1 MNFPTSGGVPEPGKQ
16 LMIDALNFSDMG
28 YDVTGPQVHADGE
41 IWSKTNF
48 AIRQLLIDKY
58 DDDYPAGDQELQTEC
73 AEGYVPAHRCPG
85 NRRWIQLVFDA
96 MLLMPTNPTM
106 LQARDAALTADLM
119 RFGGANQKELWLG
132 YARQGMGVNAASS
145 NTTANTDI
153 DPTPDF
159 EPGFG
164 TTPATV
170 NFEVENSDR
179 DDVNARIYVGHY
191 ETRVSPIA
199 DTNPATS
206 GINLDATAKFAP
218 GTYEL
223 IAHAPGYGF
232 HRFRETFRSGRTHNI
247 EIELPTN
254 WASMTSGATAS
265 TTDGAATVN
274 NLIDDT
280 EGTSWIAPATN
291 VGGAISVDGKTAAID
306 LGGTNAV
313 RVRYI
318 QVSAMLSAGNSR
330 FSALR
335 SFEIWACNN
344 KGAGDCTTNAGY
356 SKVYSSPD
364 NAFPGDPPRPVAP
377 HLILRKFNVPDF
389 SATHIRFV
397 VKTSQCTGTPAF
409 QGNQDA
415 DPANDA
421 DCDTNVA
428 ANSTRNLVRS
438 AELQVFRSNADIDLG
453 LAPSRNGERA
463 GIAGPLSSASS
474 NPWGGEGTSLTFVY
488 EGLNIN
494 PGPLDRGEIFFS
506 EGEGDASQDAWG
518 CRSDGSPRRDPP
530 ARFCVVR
537 RRDPRQ
543 RRSRRLR
550 HPEREDRADQCPAGP
565 RTTPCWEYARVVEP
579 LRHAF
584 VHRPVREIPGAR
596 RPRQVRPG
604 RGQVVPE
611 PAQGAPRPP
620 LARQPRARQ
629 RDEADGEQRLC
640 RQLPSGVQ
648 GSADE

>member
-1 MNFPTSGGVPEPGKQ
+1 MGESHGDLFGMEYVNSNGFTPTSDENRYAVGVYDTGNKQRAIRNYGMNFPTSGGVPEPGKQ

-58 DDDYPAGDQELQTEC
+58 DDDYPADDQELQTEC

-159 EPGFG
+159 EPVG

-179 DDVNARIYVGHY
+179 DDVSARIYVGHY

-206 GINLDATAKFAP
+206 GLNLDDTAKFAP

-280 EGTSWIAPATN
+280 EGTSWSAPATN
-291 VGGAISVDGKTAAID
+291 VGGAISVDGKTATID
-306 LGGTNAV
+306 LGGTDSV

-318 QVSAMLSAGNSR
+318 QVSAMLSAGNNR

-344 KGAGDCTTNAGY
+344 KGGISLQTEPGDCTTDAGY

-377 HLILRKFNVPDF
+377 HLIMRQFNVPDF

-397 VKTSQCTGTPAF
+397 VKTSQCTGRPAF

-428 ANSTRNLVRS
+428 ATNTRNLVRS
-438 AELQVFRSNADIDLG
+438 AELQVFRSNADID
-453 LAPSRNGERA
+453 
-463 GIAGPLSSASS
+463 
-474 NPWGGEGTSLTFVY
+474 
-488 EGLNIN
+488 
-494 PGPLDRGEIFFS
+494 D
-506 EGEGDASQDAWG
+506 
-518 CRSDGSPRRDPP
+518 
-530 ARFCVVR
+530 
-537 RRDPRQ
+537 
-543 RRSRRLR
+543 
-550 HPEREDRADQCPAGP
+550 
-565 RTTPCWEYARVVEP
+565 
-579 LRHAF
+579 
-584 VHRPVREIPGAR
+584 
-596 RPRQVRPG
+596 
-604 RGQVVPE
+604 
-611 PAQGAPRPP
+611 
-620 LARQPRARQ
+620 
-629 RDEADGEQRLC
+629 
-640 RQLPSGVQ
+640 
-648 GSADE
+648 